1 MSSYANGAWT
11 HENNCPTC
19 WVTRVSQG
27 FKLPETT
34 GEECASCTEA
44 AALAVFYASAEYV
57 AWQSTI
63 PAGMNMEQMSAWGTA
78 NPPPVFTR
86 QVD

>member
-11 HENNCPTC
+11 HENNCPSC
-19 WVTRVSQG
+19 WATRVAQG

-34 GEECASCTEA
+34 GEECASCKET
-44 AALAVFYASAEYV
+44 AALAAFYASDIYV
-57 AWQSTI
+57 AWKASV
-63 PAGMNMEQMSAWGTA
+63 PVGMNMEQLSVWMAA